1 MAGTDLRDE
10 VVLFAPQPLETS
22 ILLDQGGQKLADERG
37 HRAVALRRSDTGLLV
52 EVIVNRDGDV
62 LHGITI
68 SQFHRRVNAQTGCI
82 DVDGV

>member
-37 HRAVALRRSDTGLLV
+37 HRAVALRRSNAGLLI
-52 EVIVNRDGDV
+52 EVIVNGDGDI
-62 LHGITI
+62 LHTITI
-68 SQFHRRVNAQTGCI
+68 SQFHRRVKAYAGS
-82 DVDGV
+82 